1 MAKRYGLMY
10 NNGNRDAV
18 WRRKMNQWFLLT
30 KGADFQAVG
39 AKYHIDP
46 LVARLIR
53 NRGVVTEQEIEQ
65 YLYGGIESFHD
76 PMLLKDMDTACERLA
91 EKIMQGKKLRVIGD
105 YDIDGVCSTAI
116 LLKGLAFFGGDADAV
131 IPHRVRDGYG
141 LNRELIRD
149 AADAGV
155 DTVITCDNGIA
166 AKDEIAYAHELGM
179 TVIVTD
185 HHEVPYEET
194 NAEKIYCLPPAE
206 AVVDPKREDCDY
218 PFSGICGAFVAYKL
232 VHAMKDG
239 GYAGRLSEGKDGKKT
254 WDQLEE
260 EMLQLAA
267 FATVGDVMELKDEN
281 RALVR
286 TGLKLMSHTAYAGLK
301 ALLSVMGRWGSPV
314 TAYHLGYL
322 LGPCINATGRIDTA
336 SRALE
341 LLMSEKESE
350 AMRLAGELKAMNDS
364 RKAITEQGTL
374 KAMEQIEGG
383 EHDGC
388 FVYVIYLP
396 DCHESIAGI
405 IAGRV
410 RERYH
415 HPVLIVTD
423 AEEGLKGSGRSI
435 ENYDMYQELSAVG
448 DIFTKFGG
456 HAQAAGFSLPKDK
469 LSELRKRLNENSR
482 LTEAD
487 CREKLRIDAEVPF
500 SYVTPQLLD
509 QFALLEPFGNGNPKP
524 FFAKRDVLLYQARL
538 LGAEGKVGKY
548 RIRDTDGKT
557 AELTLFYDKNK
568 EFKEFL
574 TERYGEEKVREVFD
588 GGGAG
593 LKFSAAYYPQ
603 WNEYQG
609 QKNIQ
614 FIMEDFC

>member
-1 MAKRYGLMY
+1 
-10 NNGNRDAV
+10 
-18 WRRKMNQWFLLT
+18 MNQWLLLT
-30 KGADFQAVG
+30 KGADFQTIG
-39 AKYHIDP
+39 QKYHIDP

-53 NRGVVTEQEIEQ
+53 NREVVTEQEIVQ
-65 YLYGGIESFHD
+65 YLYGDSKSFHD
-76 PMLLKDMDTACERLA
+76 PMLLKDMDAACRKLEEKLA
-91 EKIMQGKKLRVIGD
+91 QGKRLRVIGD

-116 LLKGLAFFGGDADAV
+116 LLKGLKFLGGNADAV
-131 IPHRVRDGYG
+131 IPHRIRDGYG
-141 LNRELIRD
+141 LNRELIRE
-149 AADAGV
+149 AAQAGV
-155 DTVITCDNGIA
+155 DTVLTCDNGIA

-194 NAEKIYCLPPAE
+194 DGKKTWLLPQAE
-206 AVVDPKREDCDY
+206 AVIDPKREDCDY

-232 VHAMKDG
+232 IHAMIDG
-239 GYAGRLSEGKDGKKT
+239 GYAGRLLEGSSWET
-254 WDQLEE
+254 AWDRLDEE
-260 EMLQLAA
+260 LLQLAA

-281 RALVR
+281 RALVK
-286 TGLKLMSHTAYAGLK
+286 TGLRLMGSTSYIGLK
-301 ALLSVMGRWGSPV
+301 ALLSVMGRWGTPV
-314 TAYHLGYL
+314 TAYHLGYI

-341 LLMSEKESE
+341 LLMTEQESE
-350 AMRLAGELKAMNDS
+350 AMRLAMELKEMNDS
-364 RKAITEQGTL
+364 RKLITEQGTS
-374 KAMEQIEGG
+374 KAVEQIEKG
-383 EHDGC
+383 EHDGTS
-388 FVYVIYLP
+388 VYVIYLP
-396 DCHESIAGI
+396 ECHESIAGI
-405 IAGRV
+405 IAGRI

-415 HPVLIVTD
+415 HPTLVITD
-423 AEEGLKGSGRSI
+423 AEDGLKGSGRSI
-435 ENYDMYQELSAVG
+435 ESYDMYQELSAVR

-469 LSELRKRLNENSR
+469 LSELRRRLNENSR

-487 CREKLRIDAEVPF
+487 FREKLRIDAELPF
-500 SYVTPQLLD
+500 SYVSPQLLD

-524 FFAKRDVLLYQARL
+524 IFAKKDLLLCSARM

-548 RIRDTDGKT
+548 QIRDTDGGT

-568 EFKEFL
+568 EFKKFL
-574 TERYGEEKVREVFD
+574 TDRYGEEMVREVFR
-588 GGGAG
+588 GRGEG

-603 WNEYQG
+603 WNEWQG

>member
-1 MAKRYGLMY
+1 
-10 NNGNRDAV
+10 
-18 WRRKMNQWFLLT
+18 MNQWLLLT
-30 KGADFQAVG
+30 KGADFQTIG

-53 NRGVVTEQEIEQ
+53 NRDVVTEQEIVQ
-65 YLYGGIESFHD
+65 YLYGDSKSFHD
-76 PMLLKDMDTACERLA
+76 PMLLKDMDAACRKLEEKLA
-91 EKIMQGKKLRVIGD
+91 QGKRLRVIGD

-116 LLKGLAFFGGDADAV
+116 LLKGLKFLGGDADAV

-141 LNRELIRD
+141 LNRELIQD
-149 AADAGV
+149 AAQAGV

-166 AKDEIAYAHELGM
+166 ARDEIAYAYELGM

-194 NAEKIYCLPPAE
+194 DGRKTWLLPLAE
-206 AVVDPKREDCDY
+206 AVIDPKREDCDY
-218 PFSGICGAFVAYKL
+218 PFPGICGAFVAYKL
-232 VHAMKDG
+232 MYAMMDG
-239 GYAGRLSEGKDGKKT
+239 GYAERLLEGRSWETAWNRLD
-254 WDQLEE
+254 EE
-260 EMLQLAA
+260 LLQLAA

-281 RALVR
+281 RALVK
-286 TGLKLMSHTAYAGLK
+286 TGLRLMSNTSYIGLK
-301 ALLSVMGRWGSPV
+301 ALLSVMGRWGTPV
-314 TAYHLGYL
+314 TAYHLGYI

-341 LLMSEKESE
+341 LLMTEQESE
-350 AMRLAGELKAMNDS
+350 AMRLAMELKEMNDS
-364 RKAITEQGTL
+364 RKSITEQGTS
-374 KAMEQIEGG
+374 KAVEQIEKG
-383 EHDGC
+383 EHDGAS
-388 FVYVIYLP
+388 VYVIYLP
-396 DCHESIAGI
+396 ECHESIAGI
-405 IAGRV
+405 IAGRI

-415 HPVLIVTD
+415 HPTLVITD
-423 AEEGLKGSGRSI
+423 TEDGLKGSGRSI
-435 ENYDMYQELSAVG
+435 ESYDMYQELSAVR

-469 LSELRKRLNENSR
+469 LSELRGRLNENSR

-487 CREKLRIDAEVPF
+487 FREKLRIDAELPF
-500 SYVTPQLLD
+500 SYVSPQLLD
-509 QFALLEPFGNGNPKP
+509 QFAVLEPFGNGNPKP
-524 FFAKRDVLLYQARL
+524 LFAKKDVLLCSARM

-548 RIRDTDGKT
+548 QIRDTDGGT

-568 EFKEFL
+568 EFKKFL
-574 TERYGEEKVREVFD
+574 TDRYGEETVREVFR
-588 GGGAG
+588 GRGEG

-603 WNEYQG
+603 WNEWQG

>member
-1 MAKRYGLMY
+1 
-10 NNGNRDAV
+10 
-18 WRRKMNQWFLLT
+18 MNQWLLLT

-39 AKYHIDP
+39 AKFHIDP

-53 NRGVVTEQEIEQ
+53 NRGVVTERETSQ
-65 YLYGGIESFHD
+65 YLYGGSESFYD
-76 PMLLKDMDTACERLA
+76 PMMLKDMDAACKKLE
-91 EKIMQGKKLRVIGD
+91 EKIAQGKKLRVIGD
-105 YDIDGVCSTAI
+105 YDIDGVCATSI
-116 LLKGLAFFGGDADAV
+116 LLKGLRLLGGNTDAV

-149 AADAGV
+149 AAEAGV
-155 DTVITCDNGIA
+155 DTVVTCDNGIA
-166 AKDEIAYAHELGM
+166 AKNEIAYAYELGM

-185 HHEVPYEET
+185 HHEIPYEET
-194 NAEKIYCLPPAE
+194 DGRKTYFLPPAE
-206 AVVDPKREDCDY
+206 AVIDPKREDCDY

-232 VHAMKDG
+232 IRAMVDG
-239 GYAGRLSEGKDGKKT
+239 GYAKRLLKGSDWEKN
-254 WDQLEE
+254 WNQLEE

-281 RALVR
+281 RALVK
-286 TGLKLMSHTAYAGLK
+286 TGLRLMSNTSYVGLK
-301 ALLSVMGRWGSPV
+301 ALLSVMGRWGFPV

-336 SRALE
+336 DRALE
-341 LLMSEKESE
+341 LLMAEQESE

-364 RKAITEQGTL
+364 RKAITEQGTS
-374 KAMEQIEGG
+374 KAVEQIEKG
-383 EHDGC
+383 EHDG
-388 FVYVIYLP
+388 FSVYVIYLP
-396 DCHESIAGI
+396 ECHESIAGI
-405 IAGRV
+405 IAGRI

-415 HPVLIVTD
+415 HPTLVVTD
-423 AEEGLKGSGRSI
+423 AEDGLKGSGRSI
-435 ENYDMYQELSAVG
+435 ENYDMYRELSAVG

-469 LSELRKRLNENSR
+469 LLELRRRLNENSS

-487 CREKLRIDAEVPF
+487 FREKIRIDAQVPF
-500 SYVTPQLLD
+500 SYVTPKLLD

-524 FFAKRDVLLYQARL
+524 LFAKKDLLLYDARI
-538 LGAEGKVGKY
+538 LGTEGKVGKY
-548 RIRDTDGKT
+548 LIRDTDGRT

-568 EFKEFL
+568 EFKDFL
-574 TERYGEEKVREVFD
+574 TQRYGAEKVREVFR
-588 GGGAG
+588 GGGEG

-609 QKNIQ
+609 RKSIQ

>member
-1 MAKRYGLMY
+1 
-10 NNGNRDAV
+10 
-18 WRRKMNQWFLLT
+18 MNQWLLLT
-30 KGADFQAVG
+30 KGADFQTIG

-53 NRGVVTEQEIEQ
+53 NREVVTEQEIEQ
-65 YLYGGIESFHD
+65 YLYGDSKSFHD
-76 PMLLKDMDTACERLA
+76 PMLLKDMDTACRKLEEKLA
-91 EKIMQGKKLRVIGD
+91 QRKRLRVIGD

-116 LLKGLAFFGGDADAV
+116 LLKGLKFLGGDADAV
-131 IPHRVRDGYG
+131 IPHRIRDGYG
-141 LNRELIRD
+141 LNRELIRE
-149 AADAGV
+149 AAQAGV
-155 DTVITCDNGIA
+155 DTVLTCDNGIA

-194 NAEKIYCLPPAE
+194 DGKKTWLLPQAE
-206 AVVDPKREDCDY
+206 AVIDPKREDCDY
-218 PFSGICGAFVAYKL
+218 PFPGICGAFVAYKL
-232 VHAMKDG
+232 IHAMIDG
-239 GYAGRLSEGKDGKKT
+239 GYAGRILEGSSWET
-254 WDQLEE
+254 AWDRLDEE
-260 EMLQLAA
+260 LLQLAA

-281 RALVR
+281 RALVK
-286 TGLKLMSHTAYAGLK
+286 TGLRLMGSTSYIGLR
-301 ALLSVMGRWGSPV
+301 ALLSVMGRWGTPV
-314 TAYHLGYL
+314 TAYHLGYI

-341 LLMSEKESE
+341 LLMTEQESE
-350 AMRLAGELKAMNDS
+350 AMRLAMELKEMNDS
-364 RKAITEQGTL
+364 RKLITEQGTS
-374 KAMEQIEGG
+374 KAVEQIEKG
-383 EHDGC
+383 EHDGAS
-388 FVYVIYLP
+388 VYVIYLP
-396 DCHESIAGI
+396 ECHESIAGI
-405 IAGRV
+405 IAGRI

-415 HPVLIVTD
+415 HPTLVITD

-435 ENYDMYQELSAVG
+435 ESYDMYQELSAVR

-469 LSELRKRLNENSR
+469 LSELRRRLNENSR

-487 CREKLRIDAEVPF
+487 FREKLRIDAELPF
-500 SYVTPQLLD
+500 SYVSPHLLD
-509 QFALLEPFGNGNPKP
+509 QFAVLEPFGNGNPKP
-524 FFAKRDVLLYQARL
+524 LFAKKDVLLCSARM

-548 RIRDTDGKT
+548 QIRDTDGGT

-568 EFKEFL
+568 EFKKFL
-574 TERYGEEKVREVFD
+574 TDRYGEEMVREVFR
-588 GGGAG
+588 GKGEG

-603 WNEYQG
+603 WNEWQG

>member
-1 MAKRYGLMY
+1 
-10 NNGNRDAV
+10 
-18 WRRKMNQWFLLT
+18 MNQWLLLT

-53 NRGVVTEQEIEQ
+53 NRGVVTEREISQ
-65 YLYGGIESFHD
+65 YLYGGSESFHD
-76 PMLLKDMDTACERLA
+76 PMLLKDMDAACKKLE
-91 EKIMQGKKLRVIGD
+91 EKIAQGKKLRVIGD
-105 YDIDGVCSTAI
+105 YDIDGVCATAI
-116 LLKGLAFFGGDADAV
+116 LLKGLRFLGGNTDAV

-141 LNRELIRD
+141 LNRELIRE
-149 AADAGV
+149 AAEAGV

-166 AKDEIAYAHELGM
+166 ARDEIAYAHALGM

-194 NAEKIYCLPPAE
+194 DGGKTYLLPPAE
-206 AVVDPKREDCDY
+206 AVIDPKREDCDY
-218 PFSGICGAFVAYKL
+218 PFPGICGAFVAYKL
-232 VHAMKDG
+232 IHAMVDG
-239 GYAGRLSEGKDGKKT
+239 GYANRLLKGSGWEKI
-254 WDQLEE
+254 WNQREE

-281 RALVR
+281 RALVKA
-286 TGLKLMSHTAYAGLK
+286 GLKLMSNTSYAGLK
-301 ALLSVMGRWGSPV
+301 ALLSVMGRWGFPV

-336 SRALE
+336 ARALE
-341 LLMSEKESE
+341 LLMAEQESE

-364 RKAITEQGTL
+364 RKAITEQGTS
-374 KAMEQIEGG
+374 KAVEQIEKG
-383 EHDGC
+383 EHDG
-388 FVYVIYLP
+388 FSVYVIYLP
-396 DCHESIAGI
+396 ECHESIAGI
-405 IAGRV
+405 IAGRI

-415 HPVLIVTD
+415 HPTLIVTD
-423 AEEGLKGSGRSI
+423 AEDGLKGSGRSI
-435 ENYDMYQELSAVG
+435 ENYDMYRELSAVG

-456 HAQAAGFSLPKDK
+456 HAQAAGFSLPEGK
-469 LSELRKRLNENSR
+469 LPELRRRLNENSR

-487 CREKLRIDAEVPF
+487 FREKIRIDAQVPF

-524 FFAKRDVLLYQARL
+524 LFAKKDVLLYDARI
-538 LGAEGKVGKY
+538 LGTEGKVGKY
-548 RIRDTDGKT
+548 LIRDTDGGT

-568 EFKEFL
+568 EFKDFL
-574 TERYGEEKVREVFD
+574 TQRYGAEKVREVFR
-588 GGGAG
+588 GGGEG

-609 QKNIQ
+609 RKSIQ

>member
-1 MAKRYGLMY
+1 MIILGFLGRGI
-10 NNGNRDAV
+10 
-18 WRRKMNQWFLLT
+18 KMNQWFLLT
-30 KGADFQAVG
+30 KGGDFQAIG
-39 AKYHIDP
+39 KKYHIDP

-53 NRGVVTEQEIEQ
+53 NRGIVTDQEIEQ
-65 YLYGGIESFHD
+65 YLYGGSENFHD
-76 PMLLKDMDTACERLA
+76 PMLLKDMDAACGKLEEKLA
-91 EKIMQGKKLRVIGD
+91 QGKRLRVIGD

-116 LLKGLAFFGGDADAV
+116 LLKGLKLLGGDADAV

-149 AADAGV
+149 AANAGV

-166 AKDEIAYAHELGM
+166 AKDEIAYAYELGM

-194 NAEKIYCLPPAE
+194 DGGKSWLIPPAD
-206 AVVDPKREDCDY
+206 AVIDPKREDCGY
-218 PFSGICGAFVAYKL
+218 PFPGICGAFVAYKL
-232 VHAMKDG
+232 MKAMIDG
-239 GYAGRLSEGKDGKKT
+239 GYAERLNKRDGWEKDRN
-254 WDQLEE
+254 QIEE

-281 RALVR
+281 RALVK
-286 TGLKLMSHTAYAGLK
+286 TGLKLMSNTSYVGLK
-301 ALLSVMGRWGSPV
+301 ALLSVMGIWGSPV

-341 LLMSEKESE
+341 LLMAEQEPE
-350 AMRLAGELKAMNDS
+350 AMRLAGDLKAMNDS
-364 RKAITEQGTL
+364 RKAITEQGTS
-374 KAMEQIEGG
+374 KAIEQIERG
-383 EHDGC
+383 EHDGLS
-388 FVYVIYLP
+388 VYVIYLP
-396 DCHESIAGI
+396 ECHESIAGI
-405 IAGRV
+405 IAGRI

-415 HPVLIVTD
+415 HPTLIVTD
-423 AEEGLKGSGRSI
+423 AEDGLKGSGRSI
-435 ENYDMYQELSAVG
+435 ENYDMYRELSKIR

-456 HAQAAGFSLPKDK
+456 HAQAAGFSLPKEK
-469 LSELRKRLNENSR
+469 LTELRRRLNENSR

-487 CREKLRIDAEVPF
+487 FREKLSIDVQMPF

-509 QFALLEPFGNGNPKP
+509 QFTLLEPFGNGNPKP
-524 FFAKRDVLLYQARL
+524 LFAKKDVLLCAVRI

-548 RIRDTDGKT
+548 QIRDTDGRM
-557 AELTLFYDKNK
+557 AELTLFFDKNK
-568 EFKEFL
+568 AFKDFL
-574 TERYGEEKVREVFD
+574 TERYGAEKVREVFC
-588 GGGAG
+588 GKGEG
-593 LKFSAAYYPQ
+593 LRFSAAYYPQ

-609 QKNIQ
+609 QRSIQ